1 MKRTRKEPC
10 DGVDIGALAT
20 ALVAYAK
27 CKDDAREAFD
37 LLSYK
42 VKNMGDKPSPQCL
55 VKREQL
61 LRVVLQHSTHG
72 RVRQT
77 DLQQSMDL
85 VVKLLQIKPLPT
97 IRNEDFC
104 CLVSHKLRVM
114 LYDLRAMRRSC
125 KCLRAALNKL
135 SMEEQCLLQGLVDSL
150 GSGTPRDASF
160 QVPVDEYDL
169 PILPD
174 ISDVEPP
181 TVEYDETPAKK
192 PKQCEDSPIMVTHKE
207 PFKPK
212 GLLELSDD
220 DEGAKHAFEQAKSVC
235 KAAPV
240 LAKAKDQKELVRKP
254 MAQCFQPEAR
264 RASQQW
270 SQLKVTYARQPPRAY
285 ITGYPLGCCKR
296 TLLVEVTEKMSPR
309 YEVVIQRILSEVQEG
324 SLSKA
329 EALQLRAQLVSKP

>member
-10 DGVDIGALAT
+10 DGVDVGALAT

-114 LYDLRAMRRSC
+114 LYDLRA
-125 KCLRAALNKL
+125 KL
-135 SMEEQCLLQGLVDSL
+135 PQTLGQTFQTVALVDQAIDCDMCFNL
-150 GSGTPRDASF
+150 LASG
-160 QVPVDEYDL
+160 
-169 PILPD
+169 
-174 ISDVEPP
+174 
-181 TVEYDETPAKK
+181 
-192 PKQCEDSPIMVTHKE
+192 
-207 PFKPK
+207 
-212 GLLELSDD
+212 
-220 DEGAKHAFEQAKSVC
+220 
-235 KAAPV
+235 
-240 LAKAKDQKELVRKP
+240 
-254 MAQCFQPEAR
+254 
-264 RASQQW
+264 
-270 SQLKVTYARQPPRAY
+270 
-285 ITGYPLGCCKR
+285 
-296 TLLVEVTEKMSPR
+296 
-309 YEVVIQRILSEVQEG
+309 
-324 SLSKA
+324 
-329 EALQLRAQLVSKP
+329 